1 MNVTGIIC
9 SMKANASHNMGC
21 SAWCV
26 IFAALAVVPLAVSPP
41 EASFDMPPPQSAFS
55 RCIDKA
61 GGITSNLMDCNGL
74 EQERLD
80 RLLDEAYRR
89 ALEKLSPE
97 RQKQLAISQ
106 IKWLEK
112 SDLVCQNDPDV
123 KEFEGGSFAMVLYAT
138 CIQGETVSRTTEL
151 EQKYLN

>member
-1 MNVTGIIC
+1 
-9 SMKANASHNMGC
+9 MKASASHKVRFSIWG
-21 SAWCV
+21 A

-41 EASFDMPPPQSAFS
+41 EASFDMLPPQSALS

-80 RLLDEAYRR
+80 RLLDEAYRK
-89 ALEKLSPE
+89 ALEKLLPE

-106 IKWLEK
+106 MKWLEK
-112 SDLVCQNDPDV
+112 SDLVCQNDPDA
-123 KEFEGGSFAMVLYAT
+123 KEFEGGSFAMVLYAM
-138 CIQGETVSRTTEL
+138 CIQSETGSRTIEL